1 MRRKGADNL
10 YKAPR
15 SYVAKVVQ
23 ESSMWPPAPWRW
35 HRARLPP
42 LPMLHARPNAGK
54 TLRGFA
60 VTIFDCLN
68 LILHPA
74 LASMHSQKSF
84 DFTEHAT
91 PSGHIDANA

>member
-1 MRRKGADNL
+1 
-10 YKAPR
+10 
-15 SYVAKVVQ
+15 
-23 ESSMWPPAPWRW
+23 
-35 HRARLPP
+35 
-42 LPMLHARPNAGK
+42 MLHARPNAGK